1 MQKVALVIRGS
12 FSPVHIGH
20 LRHLENIRHY
30 LAHRYDTQVQ
40 KAYISLFADS
50 HHKDERL
57 VQFKHRLKMCQLAT
71 ENMNWVHVDTW
82 EAEQERQP
90 VKLLDVLE
98 HYLQLPEN
106 NGIRVSYVSGLEN
119 MDIPEGTDNDEQM
132 MNAMGLNG
140 ISNEDE
146 NKLEKYGVV
155 SVDIMSSLGIG
166 DTYECIGFNKTSR
179 KKKEESDEENEI
191 ISVSSRLIHRYL
203 KEGRSIRYLVPDN
216 VLNYIESNGLFK

>member
-1 MQKVALVIRGS
+1 
-12 FSPVHIGH
+12 
-20 LRHLENIRHY
+20 
-30 LAHRYDTQVQ
+30 
-40 KAYISLFADS
+40 
-50 HHKDERL
+50 
-57 VQFKHRLKMCQLAT
+57 
-71 ENMNWVHVDTW
+71 MNWVHVDTW